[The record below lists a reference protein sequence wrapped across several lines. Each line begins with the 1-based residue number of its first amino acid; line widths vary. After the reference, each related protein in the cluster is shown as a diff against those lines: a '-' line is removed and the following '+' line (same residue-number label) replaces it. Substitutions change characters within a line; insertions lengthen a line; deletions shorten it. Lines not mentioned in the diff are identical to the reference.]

1 MRLQLIT
8 SLAALA
14 LSQSGCSTTHG
25 TFEPTA
31 HFAYPNSNVQ
41 PMGHV
46 SATVKEGMF
55 LIPPTLNKEK
65 VLKLMSDALAQ
76 QPGADAIINYRLDTT
91 YTMYPFYYVQTVK
104 LEGSAAKMQ
113 VGEQE
118 LLEKSKYQ

>member
-1 MRLQLIT
+1 MRLKLIT
-8 SLAALA
+8 SLVALA
-14 LSQSGCSTTHG
+14 LSQIGCSTTHG
-25 TFEPTA
+25 AFEPTA

-46 SATVKEGMF
+46 SAIVKEGMF

>member
-8 SLAALA
+8 SLVALA
-14 LSQSGCSTTHG
+14 LSQIGCSTTHG